1 MVTDWIADNIVEIFG
16 AVTGIAYVIL
26 EIRRNILLWPLG
38 IVTSAVYIY
47 VFGRS
52 GFYANMGLQ
61 WYYLLISIY
70 GWQQWHRA
78 GSREHV
84 ARGMEHGVARSASG
98 IVAKNEEQVIAR
110 SASGIVEQ
118 GTAPLSSPY
127 ENTGDNSGTARK
139 EGGSDIRRINGITAI
154 GSAVTALLI
163 WALLWYVLDRWTDSA
178 VPLWDGLIASLSVVA
193 TWMLTRKILEQWY
206 VWIVADAIA
215 VIVYLGV
222 GLYPTA
228 VLFAVY
234 TVMAVLGLRAWSR
247 NQAAGN
253 RQ

>member
-1 MVTDWIADNIVEIFG
+1 MIAGWIADNIIEIFG

-26 EIRRNILLWPLG
+26 EIKRNILLWPLG
-38 IVTSAVYIY
+38 IITSAVYIY
-47 VFGRS
+47 VFGRN

-70 GWQQWHRA
+70 GWYKWQGA
-78 GSREHV
+78 GS
-84 ARGMEHGVARSASG
+84 MEQGARSMGQGAGKGRALINDPVGHLSEGASLQG
-98 IVAKNEEQVIAR
+98 RQEASAGELTSAKKEQ
-110 SASGIVEQ
+110 
-118 GTAPLSSPY
+118 Y
-127 ENTGDNSGTARK
+127 
-139 EGGSDIRRINGITAI
+139 GSDIRRIDSITAV
-154 GSAVTALLI
+154 GSGVTALLL
-163 WALLWYVLDRWTDSA
+163 WSLLWYVLDRWTDSP

-193 TWMLTRKILEQWY
+193 TWMLTKKILEQWY

-234 TVMAVLGLRAWSR
+234 TVMALLGLRAWSMEQGR
-247 NQAAGN
+247 AE
-253 RQ
+253 R

>member
-1 MVTDWIADNIVEIFG
+1 MIADWIADNIIEIFG

-26 EIRRNILLWPLG
+26 EIKRNILLWPLG
-38 IVTSAVYIY
+38 IISSAVYIY
-47 VFGRS
+47 VFGRN

-70 GWQQWHRA
+70 GWYKWQGSGSMEQGAGKGGALRNDPVGHLSEGASLQGRQQA
-78 GSREHV
+78 
-84 ARGMEHGVARSASG
+84 SAS
-98 IVAKNEEQVIAR
+98 E
-110 SASGIVEQ
+110 
-118 GTAPLSSPY
+118 L
-127 ENTGDNSGTARK
+127 TGGKK
-139 EGGSDIRRINGITAI
+139 ERHGSDIRRIDSITAV
-154 GSAVTALLI
+154 GSGVTALLL
-163 WALLWYVLDRWTDSA
+163 WSLLWYVLDRWTDSP

-193 TWMLTRKILEQWY
+193 TWMLTKKILEQWY

-234 TVMAVLGLRAWSR
+234 TMIAVLGLRAWSMEQGAR
-247 NQAAGN
+247 SKG
-253 RQ
+253 